1 MQPFVNEVN
10 TAARVA
16 LPAPLG
22 GERHRARGA
31 GGAVAGAGGRGARG
45 EDADALR
52 VPRGGGPGGSE
63 APHDARKVGG
73 TCCIT
78 SWFPWPSSSGRSTSS
93 GTSPSGRR
101 ARFTALVVTLLFGP
115 AVIDRLS
122 AMRARAGGAGGRP
135 AEPPEEGGH
144 AHHGRRPDPAGGDG
158 GHAPVGPA
166 HQPVHLAGPV
176 RDAGHGGGG
185 VRGRLPEAHAGKP
198 AWGCARGQKFF
209 WQVVIGLVVGAYLY
223 VFPTD
228 AFTTKL
234 AIPFLK
240 NWMPELGIA
249 YIAFAMLV
257 LVGCSNAV
265 NLTDGLDGLAI
276 VPTLMAAATFTFFAY
291 VAGNAVMARYLQ
303 VIFVRGASE
312 LPVFAAALVG
322 ASLGFLWYNAHP
334 AQVFMGDTG
343 SLALGAALATV
354 ALVTKNEL
362 VLVVAGGCF
371 VVEALSV
378 IIQVFWFRRTGKRVF
393 RMAPIHH
400 HYELNGLPEPKIIV
414 RFWIVSFVLQV
425 ISADDAEAAVSAM
438 TNDRSGMTNADGGNA
453 QGALGFGHWSF
464 VDA

>member
-1 MQPFVNEVN
+1 MLYHLLF
-10 TAARVA
+10 
-16 LPAPLG
+16 PL
-22 GERHRARGA
+22 AKSFGA
-31 GGAVAGAGGRGARG
+31 FNVFRYVTFRTAGAF
-45 EDADALR
+45 L
-52 VPRGGGPGGSE
+52 
-63 APHDARKVGG
+63 
-73 TCCIT
+73 
-78 SWFPWPSSSGRSTSS
+78 
-93 GTSPSGRR
+93 
-101 ARFTALVVTLLFGP
+101 TALVVTLLFGP
-115 AVIDRLS
+115 AIIEKLA
-122 AMRARAGGAGGRP
+122 AMRARQVVREDGPQSHLKKAGTPTMGGVLILLAVTTATLLWAQLTNRFIWLALLTMLAMGAGGFVDDYLKVSRGNAVGLRP
-135 AEPPEEGGH
+135 
-144 AHHGRRPDPAGGDG
+144 R
-158 GHAPVGPA
+158 
-166 HQPVHLAGPV
+166 
-176 RDAGHGGGG
+176 
-185 VRGRLPEAHAGKP
+185 
-198 AWGCARGQKFF
+198 QKFF
-209 WQVVIGLVVGAYLY
+209 WQVAIGLAVGTYLY

-228 AFTTKL
+228 VFTSKL

-249 YIAFAMLV
+249 YIPFAMLV

-362 VLVVAGGCF
+362 LLVLAGGCF

-400 HYELNGLPEPKIIV
+400 HYELNGLSEPKIIV
-414 RFWIVSFVLQV
+414 RFWIISFVLQV
-425 ISADDAEAAVSAM
+425 V
-438 TNDRSGMTNADGGNA
+438 
-453 QGALGFGHWSF
+453 ALTTLKLR
-464 VDA
+464 

>member
-1 MQPFVNEVN
+1 MLYHLLF
-10 TAARVA
+10 
-16 LPAPLG
+16 PL
-22 GERHRARGA
+22 AKSFGA
-31 GGAVAGAGGRGARG
+31 FNVFRYVTFRTAGAF
-45 EDADALR
+45 L
-52 VPRGGGPGGSE
+52 
-63 APHDARKVGG
+63 
-73 TCCIT
+73 
-78 SWFPWPSSSGRSTSS
+78 
-93 GTSPSGRR
+93 
-101 ARFTALVVTLLFGP
+101 TALVVTLLFGP
-115 AVIDRLS
+115 AIIEKL
-122 AMRARAGGAGGRP
+122 ATMRARQVVREDGPQSHLKKAGTP
-135 AEPPEEGGH
+135 TM
-144 AHHGRRPDPAGGDG
+144 
-158 GHAPVGPA
+158 
-166 HQPVHLAGPV
+166 
-176 RDAGHGGGG
+176 GG
-185 VRGRLPEAHAGKP
+185 VLILLAVTAATLLWAQLTNRFIWLALLTTLAMGAVGFVDDYLKLSRGNAVGLR
-198 AWGCARGQKFF
+198 ARQKFF
-209 WQVVIGLVVGAYLY
+209 WQVAIGLAVGTYLY

-228 AFTTKL
+228 AFTSKL

-249 YIAFAMLV
+249 YIPFAMLV

-362 VLVVAGGCF
+362 LLVLAGGCF

-414 RFWIVSFVLQV
+414 RFWIISFVLQV
-425 ISADDAEAAVSAM
+425 V
-438 TNDRSGMTNADGGNA
+438 
-453 QGALGFGHWSF
+453 ALTTLKLR
-464 VDA
+464 